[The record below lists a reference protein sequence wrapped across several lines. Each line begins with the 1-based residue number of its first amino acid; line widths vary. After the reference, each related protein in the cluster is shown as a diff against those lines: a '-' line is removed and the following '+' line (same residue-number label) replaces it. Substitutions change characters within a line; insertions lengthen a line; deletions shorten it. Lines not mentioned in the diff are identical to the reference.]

1 MLILRRL
8 KISPEGAMQLVL
20 DLDEYRRAMEGPPSP
35 HSPCPDP
42 IDLLLSVREAA
53 FVFMVPGE
61 SVVRV
66 L

>member
-1 MLILRRL
+1 
-8 KISPEGAMQLVL
+8 MQLVL